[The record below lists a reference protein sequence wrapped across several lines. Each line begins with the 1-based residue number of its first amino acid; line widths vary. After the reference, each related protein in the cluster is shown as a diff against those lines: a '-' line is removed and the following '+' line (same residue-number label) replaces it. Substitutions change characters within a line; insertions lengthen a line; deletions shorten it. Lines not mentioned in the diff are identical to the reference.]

1 MTVLENIYNHPK
13 NIFTAQFIGT
23 PEMNIIDRHKIASQ
37 LKLSQD
43 VGYIGF
49 RPSKVKFIDQKYES
63 KANDFKFKGQV
74 ITREMLGS
82 EIIYRMNTDFG
93 VINVKAFSDTDLQ
106 IDDEVELVL
115 AYDNIHFFDQ
125 NKEYRTIKKLK
136 PYLFIAPAL
145 IIFLIFQSIVSLI

>member
-1 MTVLENIYNHPK
+1 MSGILDLDL
-13 NIFTAQFIGT
+13 Q
-23 PEMNIIDRHKIASQ
+23 
-37 LKLSQD
+37 KLNSL
-43 VGYIGF
+43 IK
-49 RPSKVKFIDQKYES
+49 SMKV

-82 EIIYRMNTDFG
+82 KSYIYRMNTDFG

-125 NKEYRTIKKLK
+125 NKE
-136 PYLFIAPAL
+136 
-145 IIFLIFQSIVSLI
+145 SIER